1 MDFNRIN
8 YNNPLYLL
16 KKTDQENNHPV
27 NLTTNESCQSTGNL
41 CDFDS
46 NKLNLNTQASLNF
59 KEFSSQLYSCLAL
72 MQDQQTSGLQSSS
85 SQEHSTLEG
94 LGTASVQMRQEEFID
109 NEIYKLILNG
119 NGDVEVPPGF
129 DVNSKEAKEI
139 EELGKKLATFEIETD
154 TEMSIFNSSN
164 TSSNSDLDGEEK
176 KRFSQFKEIEDEAER
191 NKLETES
198 SIKNVKL

>member
-1 MDFNRIN
+1 MDFSRIN
-8 YNNPLYLL
+8 LYNPLYFL
-16 KKTDQENNHPV
+16 KIIDQEINHPV
-27 NLTTNESCQSTGNL
+27 NLTTNEACQSTGNL

-46 NKLNLNTQASLNF
+46 NKLNTQASLNF

-94 LGTASVQMRQEEFID
+94 LGTASVQRRQEEFID
-109 NEIYKLILNG
+109 NEIYNLILNG
-119 NGDVEVPPGF
+119 SGDVEVPPGF

-139 EELGKKLATFEIETD
+139 EELGKTLATFEIETD